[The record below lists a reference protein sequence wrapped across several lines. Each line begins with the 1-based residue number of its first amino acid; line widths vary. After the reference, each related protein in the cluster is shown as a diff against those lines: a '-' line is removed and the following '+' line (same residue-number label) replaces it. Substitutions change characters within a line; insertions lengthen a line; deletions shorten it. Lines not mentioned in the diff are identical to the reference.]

1 MAIDYKPEQSDYK
14 NLTPFK
20 RWLVTQINTWGIN
33 NFPFLESDFDKL
45 TNYGMMMKLMKAMND
60 VISNQNLVETD
71 MNNLFNAFTE
81 LQTYINNYFD
91 TLDLQDEVD
100 NKLDEMASNGQLES
114 IFSSYFNKI
123 NEKLNFKRIY
133 SEVLNIRNLN
143 DNTDYQYAHIQS
155 LVYIDSS
162 HIIISRSNVDTINTG
177 LIQLINP
184 TNGNVYRE
192 VTGNFYSD
200 NDICYDKT
208 NKVIY
213 VCSGRTVNTITAI
226 DYNTFEII
234 ETYTLSYTP
243 QMIAFD
249 NDNNYLIVA
258 ERITGLIR
266 RYEVNSSLELIDSFG
281 ITNPSYIEN
290 GAETIDYIDNKLI
303 FSNIAPNR
311 LIIYDYTTHE
321 FIKEIL
327 LEQYSVDRFNLG
339 EFQACSIDTNG
350 DIYLCSDLWLGNST
364 NETMIQIFKGN
375 IYKNNV
381 NYIDTLNNIFYTSQI
396 INNIYVDN
404 SNDEINPIGTQ
415 THPFRSINEALAF
428 VEGIQEKNFIINI
441 IKTSEDYNPIFMS
454 SKNVLRLICNEMI
467 KIVGMSYFRGVNLT
481 VENIEF
487 ENNNNYLLQTQN
499 SNIKFINCKFTLE
512 DNNTHNGIYLIRTD
526 CYLDNI
532 TENINKLFAVCE
544 YSNVLTNQHL
554 AIYSG
559 NSSNKCESYLYDD
572 TAFSCIEKP
581 SNINFF
587 KNLIRSAHGNYS
599 YVNVAYRNSKV
610 SDWKII
616 KTINR
621 SDLTLQS
628 LNVNGTTSTGNDV
641 DINEAT
647 INLNGNNIAVTN
659 YTSNMT
665 SETSNDLLIRQIW
678 LSNY

>member
-1 MAIDYKPEQSDYK
+1 MNENNANFTPDAPNFKTLVRMSFQG
-14 NLTPFK
+14 LT
-20 RWLVTQINTWGIN
+20 
-33 NFPFLESDFDKL
+33 NFPYIEEDFDAL
-45 TNYGMMMKLMKAMND
+45 TNYGLLSKVVEYLNQ
-60 VISNQNLVETD
+60 VISNNNEQNDLMTD
-71 MNNLFNAFTE
+71 LYNAYVSLQDYVNN
-81 LQTYINNYFD
+81 
-91 TLDLQDEVD
+91 LDLQEEVN
-100 NKLDEMASNGQLES
+100 NKLDEMASNGQLQTLLDNY
-114 IFSSYFNKI
+114 INKI

-162 HIIISRSNVDTINTG
+162 HIIISRSDVNTINTG

-192 VTGNFYSD
+192 VTGNFYSG

-213 VCSGRTVNTITAI
+213 VCSGRTANTITSI
-226 DYNTFEII
+226 DYDTFEII
-234 ETYTLSYTP
+234 ETYTLDYTP

-258 ERITGLIR
+258 ERITGLIN
-266 RYEVNSSLELIDSFG
+266 RYTVGSSLELIDSFG
-281 ITNPSYIEN
+281 IINPSYIEN

-339 EFQACSIDTNG
+339 EYQACSIDTNG
-350 DIYLCSDLWLGNST
+350 DIYLCSDLWLGNAT

-375 IYKNNV
+375 LYRNNV
-381 NYIDTLNNIFYTSQI
+381 NYVDTLNSIFYTSQI
-396 INNIYVDN
+396 INDIYVDN

-428 VEGIQEKNFIINI
+428 VEGIQEKNFIINV
-441 IKTSEDYNPIFMS
+441 IKTLTDYNPIFMS
-454 SKNVLRLICNEMI
+454 SKNVLRLVCSEMI

-512 DNNTHNGIYLIRTD
+512 NSNTHNGIYLIRTD
-526 CYLDNI
+526 CSLDNI
-532 TENINKLFAVCE
+532 TENINKFFAVCE
-544 YSNVLTNQHL
+544 YSNVFTNQHL

-559 NSSNKCESYLYDD
+559 NSSNKCESYLYDN
-572 TAFSCIEKP
+572 TAFSCIDKP

-587 KNLIRSAHGNYS
+587 KNLLRSTHGNYS
-599 YVNVAYRNSKV
+599 YVNVAYRNAKV

-621 SDLTLQS
+621 PDLTLQS
-628 LNVNGTTSTGNDV
+628 LNVNGSTSTGNDF

-647 INLNGNNIAVTN
+647 ISLSGSNIAVTN
-659 YTSNMT
+659 YTSNMAN
-665 SETSNDLLIRQIW
+665 ETSNDLLIRQIW